1 MSGNSARKASMLF
14 YALVVLAMPLAMLAT
29 SPWVAALL
37 IGMGLFAH
45 QGFSTNIF
53 GMTADIVPA
62 IRVASVIALGA
73 VAGNLSGTGI
83 IEFAGWSL
91 QNGHGYAPMFVIC
104 GGAYL
109 AALAWI
115 HLWVPKLEG

>member
-1 MSGNSARKASMLF
+1 MSGNGARKASMLF

-53 GMTADIVPA
+53 G
-62 IRVASVIALGA
+62 
-73 VAGNLSGTGI
+73 
-83 IEFAGWSL
+83 
-91 QNGHGYAPMFVIC
+91 
-104 GGAYL
+104 
-109 AALAWI
+109 
-115 HLWVPKLEG
+115 